1 MINHLFLYKGRG
13 SLLILSFTSS
23 TDKWNAALVILAIA
37 LSFRSWFP
45 LFRILPQTASW
56 YQTDLSAELALPLK
70 VKQESYRIAQ
80 EALHNT
86 VKHAHASEVEL
97 RLCQTSEAVI
107 LEVCDNGRGFD
118 ATASFPGHL
127 GLHSMQERV
136 KGLGGVLQIESA
148 PGQGTRVRAQVP
160 VHETT

>member
-56 YQTDLSAELALPLK
+56 YDDLFCSPAAMGTAFVEKRNQASSAGHRCHHAW
-70 VKQESYRIAQ
+70 ESMDD
-80 EALHNT
+80 
-86 VKHAHASEVEL
+86 S
-97 RLCQTSEAVI
+97 
-107 LEVCDNGRGFD
+107 
-118 ATASFPGHL
+118 GHQC
-127 GLHSMQERV
+127 G
-136 KGLGGVLQIESA
+136 
-148 PGQGTRVRAQVP
+148 GQGLRHTRSV
-160 VHETT
+160 E